1 LPMLPT
7 PEPTPL
13 LPDLQFSVAAITPP
27 QSPRCD
33 QRSPTPEH
41 REMQSY
47 SGYLFDLDGTLVD
60 TAPDLHQ
67 ALNHALT
74 AHHYQAVDIQ
84 HTRHWIGHGARAM
97 VTHALQAE
105 LGDDP
110 GQATIDHVCDSFLP
124 YYYDHVA
131 DRSQIYPEVL
141 ETLDIL
147 QRRDARLAV
156 VTNKA
161 SRFATQLLEA
171 LDLTRHFLTIV
182 CGDTTSR
189 AKPAA
194 DPALHAC
201 AELGVA
207 IDQVLFVG
215 DSTTDVDCARA
226 AGCAVVCVRDGYN
239 HGIAPEALGADA
251 VIESF
256 RDLV

>member
-1 LPMLPT
+1 
-7 PEPTPL
+7 
-13 LPDLQFSVAAITPP
+13 V
-27 QSPRCD
+27 
-33 QRSPTPEH
+33 QR
-41 REMQSY
+41 Y

-74 AHHYQAVDIQ
+74 THDYMAVDIR

-97 VTHALQAE
+97 VTQALQAE
-105 LGDDP
+105 LEDEP
-110 GQATIDHVCDSFLP
+110 AQATIDR
-124 YYYDHVA
+124 A
-131 DRSQIYPEVL
+131 
-141 ETLDIL
+141 
-147 QRRDARLAV
+147 
-156 VTNKA
+156 
-161 SRFATQLLEA
+161 RFATQLLEA
-171 LDLTRHFLTIV
+171 LDLSSYFASIV

-201 AELGVA
+201 AELGLEVNE
-207 IDQVLFVG
+207 VLFVG

-239 HGIAPEALGADA
+239 HGIAAQALGADA